1 MPNPNV
7 LFVMSDEHN
16 PRFLGCLDDGEPV
29 ETPTFDA
36 LAERS
41 TSFDS
46 AYCPVPICG
55 PSRKAMLTGKEQQH
69 ADAWDNDAVYEDG
82 TNTLPGS
89 FGAAGYETCLVGKMH
104 FNGTNQFN
112 GFDHRP
118 YGDLTG
124 HGVQQPSHQPDPVNP
139 DRLDVQPRRQGI
151 EIGTRIPG
159 AGVTEIPESLL
170 QEQVVARESIAWLR
184 EQRVRDDYPWF
195 LTASFSRPHFPLTA
209 PKRWIDRYWPDEF
222 PDPPVDREDG
232 HNHPFVEAHADHH
245 ELDEYSEEELQRA
258 RAAYFACV
266 SYLDEV
272 IGEFLGTLE
281 EEGFLDNTIIV
292 YTSDHGDNAGEHG
305 LWWKQSYHEGSAGVP
320 LMIQTPEHQ
329 SGERNPS
336 CISTPV
342 SLIDLCP
349 TLGGLAGVD
358 MPDDLDGV
366 DLSRAVETGTEPDR
380 GPVFVDHLS
389 YGDRFAY
396 RMVRDGRYKY
406 VGFRDAPE
414 LLIDL
419 SADPRETE
427 NLAPGATGED
437 ADALERLRAL
447 YEETI
452 DWAAI
457 DRQRSEFK
465 ERTEASL
472 PIPPGTGN
480 AYLLPDGRLVDAAT
494 PVYKP
499 DELADDPERVIDDFP
514 SED

>member
-1 MPNPNV
+1 
-7 LFVMSDEHN
+7 
-16 PRFLGCLDDGEPV
+16 
-29 ETPTFDA
+29 
-36 LAERS
+36 
-41 TSFDS
+41 
-46 AYCPVPICG
+46 
-55 PSRKAMLTGKEQQH
+55 
-69 ADAWDNDAVYEDG
+69 
-82 TNTLPGS
+82 
-89 FGAAGYETCLVGKMH
+89 
-104 FNGTNQFN
+104 
-112 GFDHRP
+112 
-118 YGDLTG
+118 
-124 HGVQQPSHQPDPVNP
+124 
-139 DRLDVQPRRQGI
+139 
-151 EIGTRIPG
+151 
-159 AGVTEIPESLL
+159 
-170 QEQVVARESIAWLR
+170 
-184 EQRVRDDYPWF
+184 
-195 LTASFSRPHFPLTA
+195 
-209 PKRWIDRYWPDEF
+209 
-222 PDPPVDREDG
+222 
-232 HNHPFVEAHADHH
+232 
-245 ELDEYSEEELQRA
+245 
-258 RAAYFACV
+258 
-266 SYLDEV
+266 V